1 MITVQTHITKTC
13 TKCNNH
19 FDISSFYTTGKKV
32 DGTPKYNSWCKECV
46 SVKMKS
52 YHKKTWGE
60 EKLQFTAFKRTK
72 SVRAYITYLRSKAI
86 KRKSTC
92 ISIDE
97 LEKIWNK
104 QNGKCALTGW
114 EMTMILG
121 KGNINTNASIDR
133 VDSNIGYIQDN
144 VQFVC
149 RIVNTFKSNI
159 TEDMLYELCSA
170 VIKNKKNGR

>member
-1 MITVQTHITKTC
+1 MITVETHIAKTC

-19 FDISSFYTTGKKV
+19 FDISDFYTTGKKV
-32 DGTPKYNSWCKECV
+32 DGTPKYNSWCKTCV
-46 SVKMKS
+46 SSKMKS

-72 SVRAYITYLRSKAI
+72 SIRAYITYLRSKAI

-92 ISIDE
+92 LSIDQLQE
-97 LEKIWNK
+97 IWTK

-114 EMTMILG
+114 DMTMILG
-121 KGNINTNASIDR
+121 QGNINTNASIDR
-133 VDSNIGYIQDN
+133 IDSTKGYVEDN

-149 RIVNTFKSNI
+149 RVVNVFKSNA
-159 TEDMLYELCSA
+159 TEEVLYNMCEA
-170 VIKNKKNGR
+170 IIKNKNNG

>member
-32 DGTPKYNSWCKECV
+32 DSTPKYNSWCKTCI
-46 SVKMKS
+46 SFKMKS

-72 SVRAYITYLRSKAI
+72 SIRAYITYLRSKAI
-86 KRKSTC
+86 KRKSVC
-92 ISIDE
+92 LSIDQLQE
-97 LEKIWNK
+97 IWDK

-114 EMTMILG
+114 DMTMILG
-121 KGNINTNASIDR
+121 QGNITTNASIDR
-133 VDSNIGYIQDN
+133 IDSSKGYIEDN

-149 RIVNTFKSNI
+149 RVVNVFKSAAS
-159 TEDMLYELCSA
+159 EELLYKMCEA
-170 VIKNKKNGR
+170 IIKNKKNG